1 MKGKEF
7 EILFKELTKAQEE
20 LTKARD
26 EVKDMKRNFDFLVF
40 LRNEELS
47 RLQRLVNREQFITP
61 SELADIFGD
70 AIRVP
75 DDLVEVEHE

>member
-7 EILFKELTKAQEE
+7 EILFNGLTKAQEE

-70 AIRVP
+70 AIKVP

>member
-20 LTKARD
+20 LAKARD

-47 RLQRLVNREQFITP
+47 RLQRLVNREQYITP

-70 AIRVP
+70 AIKIP

>member
-47 RLQRLVNREQFITP
+47 RLQRLVNREQYITP

-70 AIRVP
+70 AIKIP

>member
-20 LTKARD
+20 LIKARD

-70 AIRVP
+70 AIKVP